1 MFTFICAVGITLLIA
16 ALIALI
22 IGSSILAVIV
32 AFGDVIIG
40 VCLLVFLVK
49 HIFFGR

>member
-1 MFTFICAVGITLLIA
+1 MFTFLCAVGITLLLA

-22 IGSSILAVIV
+22 IGSSLLAIIV

-40 VCLLVFLVK
+40 VCLLVLVVK
-49 HIFFGR
+49 YIFFGR

>member
-1 MFTFICAVGITLLIA
+1 MFTFLCTVGITLLLA

-40 VCLLVFLVK
+40 ICLLVLVVK
-49 HIFFGR
+49 YVFFNR